1 MGVKSGIKDVG
12 RVLQIPFAIVNNI
25 CKVIDTIKVKAQ
37 PLFKDYDD
45 LKEGNEQERSM
56 WQIFHKL
63 EEDNPELFRLART
76 FEGTPRN
83 FGIHA
88 SGILVTPIPITDIA
102 PVRVDKEGTTI
113 TLYTG
118 VQLEELNFIK
128 YDLLG
133 LKTLDIIQN
142 TLNHINKDLTANEL
156 YEALNLTDISLYKY
170 IADKKVD
177 GIFQLESNL
186 MKSII
191 DKIKPTE
198 FNDIVAINAIAR
210 PGPISIGTD
219 TQYANVKH
227 GLIEKQTLLKGID
240 DIVDYTYGCIL
251 YQEQLMAISK
261 RIAGFDDN
269 QADSITRKILA

>member
-1 MGVKSGIKDVG
+1 
-12 RVLQIPFAIVNNI
+12 
-25 CKVIDTIKVKAQ
+25 
-37 PLFKDYDD
+37 
-45 LKEGNEQERSM
+45 M

-170 IADKKVD
+170 IADKK
-177 GIFQLESNL
+177 SRW
-186 MKSII
+186 SIS
-191 DKIKPTE
+191 
-198 FNDIVAINAIAR
+198 AR
-210 PGPISIGTD
+210 I
-219 TQYANVKH
+219 
-227 GLIEKQTLLKGID
+227 
-240 DIVDYTYGCIL
+240 
-251 YQEQLMAISK
+251 
-261 RIAGFDDN
+261 
-269 QADSITRKILA
+269 